1 MRLIDADALPRHGN
15 RGGLVHWKDIK
26 DAPTIDPTE
35 LGFVKADEILEDVK
49 KTQYWIDRYQAPRFD
64 ISIAVRRAVK
74 ALIEKQTGERYH
86 EENKDE

>member
-1 MRLIDADALPRHGN
+1 MRLIDADALPAGR
-15 RGGLVHWKDIK
+15 VEWEDIVN
-26 DAPTIDPTE
+26 APTIDPRT
-35 LGFVKADEILEDVK
+35 LGFVSAEKILEDVNER
-49 KTQYWIDRYQAPRFD
+49 QYWIDRYQAPRFD